1 MSRLSVSIL
10 LAIVAIALVAP
21 TATASL
27 SNPTGAEL
35 KAFVDRYPTIRRQ
48 MIKALKLEANGPP
61 EAGRKLLGNED
72 LTEEFTSGRKL
83 LCSDSC
89 TLCMSALPLIVP
101 VCACIC

>member
-21 TATASL
+21 TANASL

-35 KAFVDRYPTIRRQ
+35 KAFFDKYPNLKKQ
-48 MIKALKLEANGPP
+48 MIKVLKLEANGPP
-61 EAGRKLLGNED
+61 DAGRKLLGTED

-83 LCSDSC
+83 LCSSSC
-89 TLCMSALPLIVP
+89 K
-101 VCACIC
+101 VCISTGFGQSCSCVC